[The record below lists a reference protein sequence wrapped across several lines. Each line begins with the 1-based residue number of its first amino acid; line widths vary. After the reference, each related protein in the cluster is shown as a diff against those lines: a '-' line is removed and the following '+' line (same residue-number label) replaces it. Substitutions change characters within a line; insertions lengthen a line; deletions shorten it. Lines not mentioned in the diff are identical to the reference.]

1 MSERYIV
8 HNEHL
13 ANCPSETQKK
23 NELANNNKITA
34 TMHLKAI
41 YENSLKSLLEKEI
54 SKVGSI
60 MMGDKDVGINLK
72 NIFDDAKNITQSN
85 AIGYSLAY
93 NFQKAGLEE
102 FNPFIPCITDSINH
116 LLKGEE
122 INFVPYALKTAN
134 LVIHE
139 TYGDSFG
146 VSYYLLKSNNKLIGG
161 GTAKYYEERLSVDY
175 YYMGA
180 SIGAHVGTYSYHID
194 NDKIRMKES
203 GLNAG
208 GHLSIPGI
216 FDNSVNL
223 KWGISYTY
231 FKPSTDS
238 NGIITVGECTKKYYA
253 KFDSTYKLFNN
264 SITIDITPWK
274 QTSHSEFWKYKE
286 DNTPFISRA
295 FNSDN
300 ICDNSKIENEISKLL
315 DNNDNKNLN
324 TILKL
329 AYKCI
334 PTEEVNKEDIY
345 RYKLT
350 NDGKKKY
357 FGYSHDSNDKTFE
370 VGNKFDPNYKLEVDR
385 CGDIINISCKHS
397 NNVSYYEDLIKEV
410 ITKKEGI
417 WPFRSTKT
425 SEQNYK
431 PGEKRTNERDLYSS
445 CGNFLMELD
454 ATGKPLLVI
463 LNNGSEELVF
473 VQYSYDTGYINIE
486 NHKAELN
493 HISGKFSTGEKFN
506 LKVIIFDK
514 EIDKVSGDYDGP
526 NTENLD
532 SNLINNQSN
541 KKINER
547 IIFSADNSPL
557 LTKDVEDKIAN
568 ENFNKFNSLKKTVL
582 CDSNVSTKMWNNV
595 KSLLPSVSKHITE
608 LDMSEKTTTD
618 DGIKRY
624 MSGNFSKG
632 TLDCKYEI
640 KNDILYINIDEKGE
654 IFSYEDLRDDN
665 NNIIGERDN
674 KKIADY
680 KSSNKLQVSDK
691 ILYSIDTDIGS
702 VNIYAEGNN
711 YYGKLSVDES
721 NLGQLKVGYTKI
733 GNIIFN
739 GKLVKVTNIDSS
751 IYDGK
756 LKNHEIPKDKN
767 DFENIDTIN
776 NNDLKIYQNADNTA
790 MKTEKT
796 GIKNN
801 TIDSTPN
808 KMLTDLG
815 FNRNEKIS
823 FIFSNL
829 QKFSNSVDIK
839 FMYISEEGNNFK
851 DLNND
856 KNNTETYKK
865 TYHGNYDDV
874 INQSI
879 QYKKPTFMQIFGNCI
894 MNSEANIKIKCV
906 ELKKNYSV
914 EDILDNNGKKYKEG
928 ENRSV
933 KLDKIQYLDYELE
946 VNYFGS
952 KICNLNMDG
961 KDVLIYGRF
970 KNKKDI
976 SLITKKASD
985 NEKNN
990 VLKFVKT
997 NGIFGITNY
1006 NNVEVYVIVENGISI
1021 TGDTDF
1027 NTDFKNITSHD
1038 LENCKIL
1045 NNLNKKEE
1053 IIDRITFSSKNH
1065 ENPIEK
1071 NVDIDGKK
1079 MDLYDVIYTRNRPGS
1094 NDDNNQQN
1102 INHDNNQQ
1110 NINHDN
1116 NQQNVNYYNYNQ
1128 LILHSL
1134 KSIMNI
1140 KYSNHDIARLNYAS
1154 PFGEAVNILATNNL
1168 NSYYHGKTIHNL
1180 INNIEKENDSNT
1192 GKKILSN
1199 LNEKQNEINSSY
1211 QKFIYDGYFD
1221 DKQCQEFYTDENTNQ
1236 TKIFGNELDSLKTN
1250 DYRSHSKASVDEKL
1264 IITTNLLTNDIIEK
1278 TNVKEYTF
1286 QKSQS
1291 GFIWSTTQVAKQTT
1305 DLNNNLSLEEF
1316 TDNVNNGKNLENI
1329 DLKNFTDL
1337 TPQFSNALSTIGR
1350 EAILTSFRENEFTW
1364 KSGAEILTRSSCIY
1378 TGYFMQDVLR
1388 QKGYNDFSILSSIG
1402 IISTCYMNM
1411 TDAFARYNYGTVV
1424 KINNDG
1430 TYNIKINKIIKKKIK
1445 KDMIKKFEIDKKT
1458 KKLKVKK
1465 DLTFDEDK
1473 ENKNIRDNIKDF
1485 NKYYEE
1491 NYKLNNEENN
1501 NESKIFV
1508 LKKVNKK
1515 LFEII
1520 NIINEIQKEEL
1531 TYDENIN
1538 NIKLDSDLH
1547 YYSDEEDNEN
1557 KSYFSRIFS
1566 KDNKKDNKKEK
1577 IKKKLSN
1584 DELKKLKLRLNNNF
1598 IIKTIFNFYNEF
1610 FNEDEN
1616 NNENNNQENEENE
1629 TLFSRFFTNFKDF
1642 IKKKKNKEETKEEE
1656 TKEEEEEKKV
1666 TTVEFND
1673 NFKDDDYEILDI
1685 KNFNNFKEKFI
1696 EFKNLIE
1703 KNYENIINV
1712 NDNVALKYDFEA
1724 CTNDALRTSSNL
1736 VVNQLA
1742 YNIFGS
1748 NIISGIAGAAV
1759 QCMLIKKDDSL
1770 SKYQKYEQ
1778 YANAVL
1784 ISVASSLIIS
1794 YTSSFIWSY
1803 TLVYA
1808 FESAVATVAVKT
1820 TAIVAAGLVGGLVV
1834 FGLALAVP
1842 IAISYIVEFELE
1854 DQKNGLID
1862 KINDLI
1868 DDQPR
1873 IPSEYKLKSDDTI
1886 SEISSK
1892 FNKARRCVHPDKLR
1906 ARGIK
1911 IPDNVIQQLNDA
1923 KKELDEKFKD
1933 LNDVKDR
1940 LKENTSDEEKY
1951 LSNYLK
1957 VLLKNIGI
1965 IDGKPN
1971 TSQKKQ
1977 LKKQNNNIVEGTE
1990 WYDESNIEFMLEGK
2004 SSKMNIE
2011 YKNRGQVVGKYSGST
2026 IRKGTKAV
2034 RDGYGEYRE
2043 DRNGDKF
2050 IYKGNYKNDKKDGQ
2064 GKYYLTDNAEQII
2077 YFLEE
2082 GTFKDDIFISGKYE
2096 RNETETN
2103 EKGEKICH
2111 ILKCYQESYNEEEKS
2126 KKISTSHE
2134 YFESNED
2141 FTNKIKK
2148 IKKGMINE
2156 NHKLISGFIEIYQDN
2171 KLSEKK
2177 RGEFNDN
2184 EKLHGEQC
2192 FLTRIYDNITL
2203 EHEGDFINGEFTND
2217 IGNVT
2222 VKTDNYKI
2230 EFQSKFNN
2238 FHPIGENVILNRYII
2253 KPESID
2259 EKVLFYF
2266 GSLRYENNNYYLEKG
2281 KIDFVPNNN
2290 THEIYFKT
2298 DINGKFTNNILG
2310 NISGENIYYIEKTEN
2325 YKKEIFGNFDNLKCN
2340 NEGRIEE
2347 KHNNFT
2353 KIFNGTIKDNLPLQG
2368 ELTINFH
2375 ENGFTHIKNGTFI
2388 NEKLNGENCSYDI
2401 KISNNDQINI
2411 KQKGKFINDTL
2422 TKGNL
2427 KCNNE
2432 QFFIIYTFEN
2442 DINDLEISNFRNIA
2456 FTGEAMMATE
2466 YYNSNE
2472 KLIYK
2477 GYFDKNKE
2485 FPHFYQGL
2493 KIETKKFDNYEVV
2506 NESSGTFKSENCIS
2520 VLNGI
2525 NCSREQYQL
2534 TNNNKK
2540 LILTLQGKFINNFIV
2555 NGQKTYL
2562 IDDKVVTYRGGFKIK
2577 NNISIFHS
2585 INQKYNINGS
2595 YSIDQISTFEIM
2607 NSSKKTLQYREGK
2620 FTNNEFVNGKIY
2632 ERIDDNT
2639 EIWRKG
2645 KFNNHQ
2651 LYGNVVIQKLVNN
2664 KTVSY
2669 FKGFIENKQY
2679 QKYGIEENKNNDI
2692 ITIYKG
2698 QFKDNKYNGNG
2709 CLKIIDSK
2717 TEEFQKI
2724 SGRFIDNK
2732 CIEGFMIKK
2741 NNNHEFKGK
2750 FCSSDQVNFYDKI
2763 KILSQ
2768 NKNLKYETI
2777 GYLDNNNNDTNIQ
2790 INNMLGKQILYDDDK
2805 KIHEYYGS
2813 FKNSIPHG
2821 FGIIEKYD
2829 DNTKSK
2835 RLVIYNNGSE
2845 VEYNEFLKI
2854 LILIINLIFNNNY
2867 KSSRFSY

>member
-1 MSERYIV
+1 MSGRYNV
-8 HNEHL
+8 LNEHL
-13 ANCPSETQKK
+13 ANCPSETQKN

-60 MMGDKDVGINLK
+60 MMGDKDVSINLK

-93 NFQKAGLEE
+93 SFQKAGLEE

-116 LLKGEE
+116 LLKGEK

-134 LVIHE
+134 LVVHE
-139 TYGDSFG
+139 TFGDSFG

-180 SIGAHVGTYSYHID
+180 SIGAHVGTYGYYID

-203 GLNAG
+203 GLNTG

-231 FKPSTDS
+231 FKPSSDS
-238 NGIITVGECTKKYYA
+238 NGIVTVGECTKKYYA
-253 KFDSTYKLFNN
+253 KFDSTFKLFNN

-300 ICDNSKIENEISKLL
+300 ICDNSKIENEISNLL
-315 DNNDNKNLN
+315 DNNDNKNFN

-334 PTEEVNKEDIY
+334 PTEEINKEDIY

-350 NDGKKKY
+350 NDDKKKY

-370 VGNKFDPNYKLEVDR
+370 VGTKFDPNYKLEVDR

-425 SEQNYK
+425 TEQNYK

-445 CGNFLMELD
+445 SGNFIMKLD

-514 EIDKVSGDYDGP
+514 EIDKISGDYDGP
-526 NTENLD
+526 NTKNLD

-547 IIFSADNSPL
+547 VIFSADNSPL

-608 LDMSEKTTTD
+608 LDISEKTITD

-632 TLDCKYEI
+632 KLDCKYEI

-733 GNIIFN
+733 GNIVFN
-739 GKLVKVTNIDSS
+739 GKLVKVTNINSS

-776 NNDLKIYQNADNTA
+776 NNDLKIYQNADNTV

-815 FNRNEKIS
+815 FSRNEKIS

-851 DLNND
+851 DLNKD

-894 MNSEANIKIKCV
+894 INSEANIKIKFI

-928 ENRSV
+928 ENRSI
-933 KLDKIQYLDYELE
+933 KLDKVQYLDYELE
-946 VNYFGS
+946 VNYFGR
-952 KICNLNMDG
+952 KICNINMDG

-970 KNKKDI
+970 NNKKDI

-990 VLKFVKT
+990 VLKFIKT

-1071 NVDIDGKK
+1071 NVDINGKK

-1094 NDDNNQQN
+1094 NHDNNQHN
-1102 INHDNNQQ
+1102 VNHDNNQH
-1110 NINHDN
+1110 NVNHDN
-1116 NQQNVNYYNYNQ
+1116 NQHNVNYYNYNQ
-1128 LILHSL
+1128 LILHPL

-1154 PFGEAVNILATNNL
+1154 PFGGLVNILATNNL
-1168 NSYYHGKTIHNL
+1168 NSFYHHKSIYNL
-1180 INNIEKENDSNT
+1180 INNVEKLNDSNT
-1192 GKKILSN
+1192 GNKILSN
-1199 LNEKQNEINSSY
+1199 LNEKENEINNSY
-1211 QKFIYDGYFD
+1211 EEFKYGDFFG
-1221 DKQCQEFYTDENTNQ
+1221 DKQCQEIYNDKNTNQ
-1236 TKIFGNELDSLKTN
+1236 TKIYGKELDSHKTY

-1278 TNVKEYTF
+1278 TNVKEYTL

-1291 GFIWSTTQVAKQTT
+1291 GFIWSNTQVAKLTT
-1305 DLNNNLSLEEF
+1305 DLNNDLSLEEF

-1329 DLKNFTDL
+1329 DLKNVTDL
-1337 TPQFSNALSTIGR
+1337 TPHFSNAISTIGR
-1350 EAILTSFRENEFTW
+1350 EIVLLSFRDNEFTW
-1364 KSGAEILTRSSCIY
+1364 KSGAEIFTKSSCIY

-1388 QKGYNDFSILSSIG
+1388 QKGYNDYSILSSIG

-1411 TDAFARYNYGTVV
+1411 TDAFARYNYGTVD

-1430 TYNIKINKIIKKKIK
+1430 TYNIKLNKIIKKNIK
-1445 KDMIKKFEIDKKT
+1445 KDMIKKFYIDKIT
-1458 KKLKVKK
+1458 KKLKIKK
-1465 DLTFDEDK
+1465 DLTFDEDE
-1473 ENKNIRDNIKDF
+1473 ENKNIRDNIKNF
-1485 NKYYEE
+1485 SKYYEE
-1491 NYKLNNEENN
+1491 DYKLNLTINI
-1501 NESKIFV
+1501 ESKIFV

-1515 LFEII
+1515 LFEIV

-1538 NIKLDSDLH
+1538 NIILDSE
-1547 YYSDEEDNEN
+1547 SDSDYNEN
-1557 KSYFSRIFS
+1557 IS
-1566 KDNKKDNKKEK
+1566 E
-1577 IKKKLSN
+1577 
-1584 DELKKLKLRLNNNF
+1584 DELKKLKKLKKLRYNNNF
-1598 IIKTIFNFYNEF
+1598 IIKIIFNFYNEF
-1610 FNEDEN
+1610 FHEDEDNNQENKEEN
-1616 NNENNNQENEENE
+1616 NNFFSYFFSNKKDNNEENEEENEEENNNQEN
-1629 TLFSRFFTNFKDF
+1629 
-1642 IKKKKNKEETKEEE
+1642 
-1656 TKEEEEEKKV
+1656 EEEKKV

-1673 NFKDDDYEILDI
+1673 DFKDDDYEILDL
-1685 KNFNNFKEKFI
+1685 KHFNNFKDKFI
-1696 EFKNLIE
+1696 EFKNIIE
-1703 KNYENIINV
+1703 ISYENIINV
-1712 NDNVALKYDFEA
+1712 NDNVALKYDFES
-1724 CTNDALRTSSNL
+1724 CTNDAARTSSNL

-1742 YNIFGS
+1742 YNIFGN

-1759 QCMLIKKDDSL
+1759 QCMLIKNDDSL

-1808 FESAVATVAVKT
+1808 FESAIATVAVKT
-1820 TAIVAAGLVGGLVV
+1820 TALVVAGLAGGLVV
-1834 FGLALAVP
+1834 FGLTLAVP
-1842 IAISYIVEFELE
+1842 FIISYIVECELE
-1854 DQKNGLID
+1854 DEKNKLIE
-1862 KINDLI
+1862 KINEII
-1868 DDQPR
+1868 DNQPR

-1886 SEISSK
+1886 NEISSK

-1951 LSNYLK
+1951 LSNYVK

-1971 TSQKKQ
+1971 TSQKNQ

-1990 WYDESNIEFMLEGK
+1990 WYEESNIEFMLEGK
-2004 SSKMNIE
+2004 SSNMKFE

-2064 GKYYLTDNAEQII
+2064 GKYFLTDNTEQII
-2077 YFLEE
+2077 YFLQE
-2082 GTFKDDIFISGKYE
+2082 GIFEDDIFISGKYE
-2096 RNETETN
+2096 RNETRTN
-2103 EKGEKICH
+2103 EEGVKSCY
-2111 ILKCYQESYNEEEKS
+2111 ILKCYQESYNKEEKLE
-2126 KKISTSHE
+2126 KISTNHE
-2134 YFESNED
+2134 YFESSED
-2141 FTNKIKK
+2141 FTNKVKK
-2148 IKKGMINE
+2148 IKKGMVNE
-2156 NHKLISGFIEIYQDN
+2156 NKKLVSGFIEIYVDN
-2171 KLSEKK
+2171 KLLEKK
-2177 RGEFNDN
+2177 MGKFNNN

-2192 FLTRIYDNITL
+2192 LLIKCNNNITC
-2203 EHEGDFINGEFTND
+2203 EYQGDFINDEFTND
-2217 IGNVT
+2217 SGIVT
-2222 VKTDNYKI
+2222 FKIDNCKI
-2230 EFQSKFNN
+2230 VFQSKFNN
-2238 FHPIGENVILNRYII
+2238 FYPIGENIILNRYII
-2253 KPESID
+2253 KSESTD

-2266 GSLRYENNNYYLEKG
+2266 GSLRYENNNYYFEKG
-2281 KIDFVPNNN
+2281 KIDFVPDNN
-2290 THEIYFKT
+2290 TDEIYFKT
-2298 DINGKFTNNILG
+2298 DSNGKFTNNILS
-2310 NISGENIYYIEKTEN
+2310 NVSGENIYYLEKTEN
-2325 YKKEIFGNFDNLKCN
+2325 YKREIYGNFYNLKCN
-2340 NEGRIEE
+2340 NEGRIIE

-2353 KIFNGTIKDNLPLQG
+2353 KIFNGIIKENSPYKG
-2368 ELTINFH
+2368 ELIINIL
-2375 ENGFTHIKNGTFI
+2375 ETGFTYIKNGTFL

-2401 KISNNDQINI
+2401 KLSNNDQIYI
-2411 KQKGKFINDTL
+2411 EQKGKFTNDTL
-2422 TKGNL
+2422 TKGKL
-2427 KCNNE
+2427 KSNNE
-2432 QFFIIYTFEN
+2432 QFYTIYTFEN

-2456 FTGEAMMATE
+2456 FTGKAIMATE
-2466 YYNSNE
+2466 YHNSNE
-2472 KLIYK
+2472 KLIYN

-2506 NESSGTFKSENCIS
+2506 TEDSGTFKSENYIS

-2525 NCSREQYQL
+2525 NCFREQYQI
-2534 TNNNKK
+2534 TNNNKEI
-2540 LILTLQGKFINNFIV
+2540 ILTLQGKFINNFIV

-2562 IDDKVVTYRGGFKIK
+2562 IDNKVVTYRGGFKIK

-2595 YSIDQISTFEIM
+2595 YTNDQISTFEIM
-2607 NSSKKTLQYREGK
+2607 NTSKKTLQYREGK

-2639 EIWRKG
+2639 VIWRKG
-2645 KFNNHQ
+2645 KFNDHQ

-2664 KTVSY
+2664 ETVSY

-2679 QKYGIEENKNNDI
+2679 QKYGIEKIKNNDI

-2698 QFKDNKYNGNG
+2698 QFRDSKYCGNG
-2709 CLKIIDSK
+2709 CMKIIDSK

-2724 SGRFIDNK
+2724 SGRFVDNK

-2845 VEYNEFLKI
+2845 VEYSEFLKI
-2854 LILIINLIFNNNY
+2854 LILIINLIFNNN
-2867 KSSRFSY
+2867 